1 MTGPG
6 RRALWLGTLLLVAL
20 PLSPLLRAPWN
31 ALTLAAVGALWL
43 WTARRALIA
52 PPGDELAGRAR
63 RGGLIL
69 VAACLLAAAALSLFA
84 PWVIERATAER
95 SEEAVAE
102 ALQQRWTGLW
112 NTLDAEARRAAADLE
127 VPATKDSERLQ
138 AFETLERLVGP
149 APAEGDEAAPGRPTL
164 LLVDPDGEAVAWA
177 GEGLLNEPEPSEILP
192 EGFDVSASFGS
203 ATLLAVQPLGEGR
216 RPWRVI
222 AGRSFP
228 TSKLPFGLPLAARL
242 HLGGEAVRWS
252 VARPGT
258 PLSPGARTVA
268 PEGVPT
274 LVWLPPETRRETPWP
289 WRDAERR
296 VAWALLAIFILG
308 AAIVRGLR
316 LALPLDP
323 FDRRRSVSPAGDSS
337 AEETEEARI
346 RPRREAPE
354 GVRPVAGAAARRAA
368 LALVVGAG
376 LAALALASGAGVS
389 PTGVLFGGIAG
400 AGLGLA
406 LSPRLD
412 SLLVRAGRPWIFALG
427 AAGALGLV
435 GLDRLLISQVGR
447 FDLAARMWPGVDGMA
462 LRAGVGAA
470 ALGLLLLVHGRPSVA
485 RPSVAGQRQLP
496 SPAAWAWA
504 ALGALLVG
512 AAAHDLAWAGTVLL
526 AIAGGCAAVWVELRP
541 LRPPATAAVLLVLA
555 AGLGATGWEI
565 AHREAL
571 EQAVQETLLEEMAPP
586 TAAQRT
592 ALTGALDDYFSGVD
606 LARLA
611 PRDPDGLAREDLA
624 FALWRRSPLARPN
637 ALSALLIQPVVGGPS
652 VFAFGPQVA
661 TDEGPD
667 PEDWVVARWED
678 LHLPAWDDTQE
689 DGESTLRY
697 AGVPWAV
704 ARYWILPRPGFSL
717 GRGKAFESIELGLL
731 RSRPPADQEVLGL
744 PESVAY
750 GLYNSEGR
758 ALISPWPESP
768 PLPAELSSEAPGR
781 QVVVTPAGRA
791 WAWSRAGEDG
801 VEVLYL
807 PILEPVAAL
816 ERVGAHAV
824 GDLLAVALAAGLVLL
839 LALPRPAFRDLL
851 GRTLRSYSKRLMVVL
866 TVLVL
871 VPLLLFNLVVL
882 SDAEERML
890 REQRASGEAALASA
904 QRVIGD
910 YVASLEPGF
919 GFTTQVDDELLMWVS
934 RVVHHQVN
942 LYWGSSIWASS
953 KPELFAAGLLPERIP
968 GEIYSRLAL
977 LRYERAART
986 NVTGST
992 AHLEIY
998 APLRIPGGPVD
1009 QERLFL
1015 SIPLLAQQEQVAEE
1029 LGLLRRRAMLVSAV
1043 LFGLL
1048 IAVGVAL
1055 ARRFSEP
1062 IEELVEGT
1070 RRIAAGAPSL
1080 DLAPRELELAA
1091 LVDAVDAMAR
1101 RIAESRERLVRE
1113 KQVVERMVET
1123 ITSGVVSLDREG
1135 RVLMHNRV
1143 ARDLLGVAVGEP
1155 IDRVLC
1161 PPEEVEEA
1169 EGSEAPPAGAAPADR
1184 LAPVREF
1191 LEEIRRRGPG
1201 EHRPDRPE
1209 RTTVRLSD
1217 PKEGDEREWSLVWV
1231 PVPGSGEPTA
1241 LLVVEDAT
1249 EVLRSQRLQAWAE
1262 MARII
1267 AHEIKNPLT
1276 PLRLSTEHMREVYR
1290 EGSDAFD
1297 EVFERCTRNILSQV
1311 EELRQIASEF
1321 STFSSIPRIDPQS
1334 GDLVET
1340 MDELVESY
1348 RSAVSTGVEVVREG
1362 PLDELPARFDARVLT
1377 RAVRNLIENAL
1388 RASRPG
1394 GRVEVRVEQSDGWG
1408 VISVRDQ
1415 GVGVPPDL
1423 LPKIFDPSFSTHD
1436 TGTGLGLPIARR
1448 IAEEHGGTVVAR
1460 NRAGGGIEVTIRIPL

>member
-1 MTGPG
+1 MTVPG
-6 RRALWLGTLLLVAL
+6 QRALWLGTVLLLAL
-20 PLSPLLRAPWN
+20 PLAPLLRAPWN
-31 ALTLAAVGALWL
+31 AVVLALLGALWL
-43 WTARRALIA
+43 WTASRSSRAVDRPDGGPQGDRDAGSARRW
-52 PPGDELAGRAR
+52 R
-63 RGGLIL
+63 RGGL
-69 VAACLLAAAALSLFA
+69 
-84 PWVIERATAER
+84 
-95 SEEAVAE
+95 
-102 ALQQRWTGLW
+102 
-112 NTLDAEARRAAADLE
+112 RAAAIGLLAGAVLSLLVPWMLERITASRGDEVVAAAFQERWVDLWSRLGAQAKRAAGELE
-127 VPATKDSERLQ
+127 VPATRDAERLH
-138 AFETLERLVGP
+138 AFETLERLLGP
-149 APAEGDEAAPGRPTL
+149 APDEGSDASPGRPTL

-177 GEGLLNEPEPSEILP
+177 GEGLLNEPAPEEILP
-192 EGFDVSASFGS
+192 EGYDVSASFGS
-203 ATLLAVQPLGEGR
+203 ATLLAVEPLDDSR
-216 RPWRVI
+216 RPWRVV
-222 AGRSFP
+222 AGRSFR
-228 TSKLPFGLPLAARL
+228 TETLPFALPPAARVR
-242 HLGGEAVRWS
+242 LGTAHVRWS

-258 PLSPGARTVA
+258 PLPPGARTVA
-268 PEGVPT
+268 PEGLPI
-274 LVWLPPETRRETPWP
+274 LVWSPPEGEMAGALP
-289 WRDAERR
+289 WRDTERR
-296 VAWALLAIFILG
+296 AAWAFLAVLVLG
-308 AAIVRGLR
+308 AAVARGLR

-323 FDRRRSVSPAGDSS
+323 ADSFEAREPAGS
-337 AEETEEARI
+337 AAPAGGGAGT
-346 RPRREAPE
+346 PGRRGALTAVV
-354 GVRPVAGAAARRAA
+354 GVGLGAAALAAGAAIAPAA
-368 LALVVGAG
+368 VLAGG
-376 LAALALASGAGVS
+376 LMLTGVALALAPRVARLIRGAGRWAV
-389 PTGVLFGGIAG
+389 FG
-400 AGLGLA
+400 
-406 LSPRLD
+406 
-412 SLLVRAGRPWIFALG
+412 LG
-427 AAGALGLV
+427 AAGAAGLF
-435 GLDRLLISQVGR
+435 GLDRLLIERIGR
-447 FDLAARMWPGVDGMA
+447 FDLAARMWPGIDGLA

-470 ALGLLLLVHGRPSVA
+470 ALGLLLLVHDRPGGDGPEE
-485 RPSVAGQRQLP
+485 RAG
-496 SPAAWAWA
+496 STAWVWG

-512 AAAHDLAWAGTVLL
+512 AALHDFAWAGLALL
-526 AIAGGCAAVWVELRP
+526 VVAGGASGVWVTRRRLRP
-541 LRPPATAAVLLVLA
+541 AGTAAIVLVLA
-555 AGLGATGWEI
+555 AGLGATGWEC
-565 AHREAL
+565 AHRAAIKG
-571 EQAVQETLLEEMAPP
+571 AVGKSLLAEMAPP
-586 TAAQRT
+586 GQSERQAFEASLQ
-592 ALTGALDDYFSGVD
+592 AYFAGVD
-606 LARLA
+606 LARIA

-637 ALSALLIQPVVGGPS
+637 TLSALLIQPAVGDRS
-652 VFAFGPQVA
+652 VFAFGPQVT
-661 TDEGPD
+661 TDVAPNA
-667 PEDWVVARWED
+667 EDWVVARWEE
-678 LHLPAWDDTQE
+678 LSLPAWDDTQAY
-689 DGESTLRY
+689 GEATLRY
-697 AGVPWAV
+697 AGSPWAV
-704 ARYWILPRPGFSL
+704 VHYWFLPRPGFSL
-717 GRGKAFESIELGLL
+717 GRGDASESIELGLL
-731 RSRPPADQEVLGL
+731 RSRQPADQEVLGL
-744 PESVAY
+744 PESVVY
-750 GLYNSEGR
+750 GLYTAEGR

-768 PLPAELSSEAPGR
+768 PLPAALSAEAKRR
-781 QVVVTPAGRA
+781 QIVDTPTGRA
-791 WAWSRAGEDG
+791 WAWSRTGDDG

-851 GRTLRSYSKRLMVVL
+851 GRTLRSYSKRLMIVL

-890 REQRASGEAALASA
+890 REQRSSGEAALASA

-977 LRYERAART
+977 LRYDRGART
-986 NVTGST
+986 NLTGST

-998 APLRIPGGPVD
+998 APLHIPGGPAD

-1015 SIPLLAQQEQVAEE
+1015 SIPLLAQQQEVAEE
-1029 LGLLRRRAMLVSAV
+1029 LGLLRRRAVLVSAV

-1048 IAVGVAL
+1048 IAVGGAL

-1113 KQVVERMVET
+1113 KQVVERMVEN
-1123 ITSGVVSLDREG
+1123 ITSGVVSLDRDG

-1143 ARDLLGVAVGEP
+1143 ARDLLGVEVGEP
-1155 IDRVLC
+1155 IDRVLR
-1161 PPEEVEEA
+1161 PKAREIGEA
-1169 EGSEAPPAGAAPADR
+1169 GGGDTAGPGEPRAGATLEDDR

-1191 LEEIRRRGPG
+1191 LDEVRGRVEAG
-1201 EHRPDRPE
+1201 RDRPA
-1209 RTTVRLSD
+1209 RTTVRLAD
-1217 PKEGDEREWSLVWV
+1217 PDEGDEREWSLVWV

-1276 PLRLSTEHMREVYR
+1276 PLRLSTEHMREVHR
-1290 EGSDAFD
+1290 EGGAAFD
-1297 EVFERCTRNILSQV
+1297 EVFDRCTRNILGQV

-1321 STFSSIPRIDPQS
+1321 STFSSIPRIEPRA
-1334 GDLVET
+1334 GDLAST
-1340 MDELVESY
+1340 MDDLVESY
-1348 RSAVSTGVEVVREG
+1348 RSAATTGVEVVREG
-1362 PLDELPARFDARVLT
+1362 PSETLPARFDGRLLT

-1388 RASRPG
+1388 RASSAG
-1394 GRVEVRVEQSDGWG
+1394 GRVVVRLERTDGWA

-1415 GVGVPPDL
+1415 GVGVPPEL
-1423 LPKIFDPSFSTHD
+1423 LPRIFDPNFSTHD

-1460 NRAGGGIEVTIRIPL
+1460 NRAGGGLEVTIRIPL

>member
-1 MTGPG
+1 M
-6 RRALWLGTLLLVAL
+6 
-20 PLSPLLRAPWN
+20 
-31 ALTLAAVGALWL
+31 
-43 WTARRALIA
+43 
-52 PPGDELAGRAR
+52 
-63 RGGLIL
+63 
-69 VAACLLAAAALSLFA
+69 
-84 PWVIERATAER
+84 
-95 SEEAVAE
+95 
-102 ALQQRWTGLW
+102 
-112 NTLDAEARRAAADLE
+112 
-127 VPATKDSERLQ
+127 
-138 AFETLERLVGP
+138 
-149 APAEGDEAAPGRPTL
+149 
-164 LLVDPDGEAVAWA
+164 
-177 GEGLLNEPEPSEILP
+177 
-192 EGFDVSASFGS
+192 
-203 ATLLAVQPLGEGR
+203 
-216 RPWRVI
+216 
-222 AGRSFP
+222 
-228 TSKLPFGLPLAARL
+228 
-242 HLGGEAVRWS
+242 
-252 VARPGT
+252 
-258 PLSPGARTVA
+258 
-268 PEGVPT
+268 
-274 LVWLPPETRRETPWP
+274 
-289 WRDAERR
+289 
-296 VAWALLAIFILG
+296 
-308 AAIVRGLR
+308 
-316 LALPLDP
+316 
-323 FDRRRSVSPAGDSS
+323 
-337 AEETEEARI
+337 
-346 RPRREAPE
+346 
-354 GVRPVAGAAARRAA
+354 
-368 LALVVGAG
+368 
-376 LAALALASGAGVS
+376 
-389 PTGVLFGGIAG
+389 
-400 AGLGLA
+400 
-406 LSPRLD
+406 
-412 SLLVRAGRPWIFALG
+412 
-427 AAGALGLV
+427 
-435 GLDRLLISQVGR
+435 
-447 FDLAARMWPGVDGMA
+447 
-462 LRAGVGAA
+462 
-470 ALGLLLLVHGRPSVA
+470 
-485 RPSVAGQRQLP
+485 
-496 SPAAWAWA
+496 
-504 ALGALLVG
+504 
-512 AAAHDLAWAGTVLL
+512 
-526 AIAGGCAAVWVELRP
+526 
-541 LRPPATAAVLLVLA
+541 LLVLA
-555 AGLGATGWEI
+555 VGLGATGWEI
-565 AHREAL
+565 AYRGAL
-571 EQAVQETLLEEMAPP
+571 EEAVQGTLLEEMAPP
-586 TAAQRT
+586 GPSQRAALER
-592 ALTGALDDYFSGVD
+592 ALRDDFNGID

-637 ALSALLIQPVVGGPS
+637 ALSALLVQPVAGDPS

-678 LHLPAWDDTQE
+678 LHLPAWDETQTF
-689 DGESTLRY
+689 GEATLRY
-697 AGVPWAV
+697 AGAPWAV
-704 ARYWILPRPGFSL
+704 VRYWILPRPGFSL
-717 GRGKAFESIELGLL
+717 GRRKAFESIELGLL
-731 RSRPPADQEVLGL
+731 RSRQPADQEVLGL
-744 PESVAY
+744 PESVVY
-750 GLYNSEGR
+750 GLYTAEGR

-768 PLPAELSSEAPGR
+768 PLPEELSPAARAGAADGSR
-781 QVVVTPAGRA
+781 RVVPTPTGRA
-791 WAWSRAGEDG
+791 WAWSRVGDDG
-801 VEVLYL
+801 IEVLYL

-816 ERVGAHAV
+816 ERAGAHAV

-851 GRTLRSYSKRLMVVL
+851 GRTLRSYSKRLMIVL
-866 TVLVL
+866 TLLVL

-977 LRYERAART
+977 LRYDRGART

-998 APLRIPGGPVD
+998 APLHIPGGPAD

-1015 SIPLLAQQEQVAEE
+1015 SIPLLAQQEEVAEE
-1029 LGLLRRRAMLVSAV
+1029 LGLLRRRAVLVSAV

-1080 DLAPRELELAA
+1080 ELAPRELELAA

-1113 KQVVERMVET
+1113 KQVVERMVEN
-1123 ITSGVVSLDREG
+1123 ITSGVVSLDRDG

-1143 ARDLLGVAVGEP
+1143 ARDLLGVEVGEP
-1155 IDRVLC
+1155 IDRALR
-1161 PPEEVEEA
+1161 PPEGRGEA
-1169 EGSEAPPAGAAPADR
+1169 GPAGGEPDR
-1184 LAPVREF
+1184 LEPVRQF
-1191 LEEIRRRGPG
+1191 LDGVLSRGG
-1201 EHRPDRPE
+1201 AVAERPA
-1209 RTTVRLSD
+1209 RTTVRLVD
-1217 PKEGDEREWSLVWV
+1217 PDEGDEREWSLVWV

-1297 EVFERCTRNILSQV
+1297 EVFERCTRNILGQV

-1321 STFSSIPRIDPQS
+1321 STFSSIPRIEPKS
-1334 GDLVET
+1334 GDLVRT

-1348 RSAVSTGVEVVREG
+1348 RSAASTGVEVVREG
-1362 PLDELPARFDARVLT
+1362 AVDALPARFDARLLT

-1388 RASRPG
+1388 RASRGG
-1394 GRVEVRVEQSDGWG
+1394 GRVVVRVERADGWA

-1415 GVGVPPDL
+1415 GVGVPPEL
-1423 LPKIFDPSFSTHD
+1423 LPRIFDPNFSTHD

-1460 NRAGGGIEVTIRIPL
+1460 NRTGGGLEVTIRIPL